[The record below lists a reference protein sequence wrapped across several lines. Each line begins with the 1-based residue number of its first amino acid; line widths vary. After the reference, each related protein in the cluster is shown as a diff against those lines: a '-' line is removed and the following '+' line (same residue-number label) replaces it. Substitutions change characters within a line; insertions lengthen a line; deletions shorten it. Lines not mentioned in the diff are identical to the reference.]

1 MQSSSEQYFEKL
13 DHVRAF
19 AAFMV
24 FTWHFIHAAGVPVGY
39 VPTLPLLSLLEEG
52 HTGVSLFMTLSGYL
66 FAKLL
71 DGKQINYK
79 SFLRN
84 RALRLLPLLTVA
96 LLLQAA
102 VWIANGASVQAVAAQ
117 IALGS
122 VLPLWPNGAW
132 SIAVEWHF
140 YLILPA
146 LLFVVGLRRESALML
161 IFAAIG
167 LRLSLF
173 MAGWEIHPTAYW
185 TIISHLDQFVAGIY
199 AWHLFRGERVQPLAV
214 LATAMAFV
222 TFYHWF
228 NISGGFNGTQAS
240 PVWIFL
246 PAAEA
251 AFYAVMIAAYDG
263 SKLMLPKR
271 LSASVSFVGTVSYSI
286 YLLHFWYYGPV
297 AKAVM
302 HYVGPLSFGLSLL
315 FSLLAF
321 VLFLPFAAL
330 SYRCIEQPFLKLRTR
345 YARRASSASSTHH
358 ADVSAP
364 TV

>member
-1 MQSSSEQYFEKL
+1 
-13 DHVRAF
+13 
-19 AAFMV
+19 MV
-24 FTWHFIHAAGVPVGY
+24 FTWHFIHAGGVPVNY
-39 VPTLPLLSLLEEG
+39 VPALPLLSLLEEG

-71 DGKQINYK
+71 DGRQIDYK
-79 SFLRN
+79 SFLWN

-102 VWIANGASVQAVAAQ
+102 AWIANGSSVQAVATQ

-122 VLPLWPNGAW
+122 ILPRWPNGAW

-146 LLFVVGLRRESALML
+146 ILFLRRLVALIL
-161 IFAAIG
+161 IFTAVV

-173 MAGWEIHPTAYW
+173 ITGWEIHPTAYW
-185 TIISHLDQFVAGIY
+185 TIIGHFDQFVAGIY
-199 AWHLFRGERVQPLAV
+199 VWYLFRGERVRPLAV
-214 LATAMAFV
+214 LAVAMAFV

-228 NISGGFNGTQAS
+228 NISGGFYGPQAS
-240 PVWIFL
+240 PVWIYL

-263 SKLMLPKR
+263 SKLSLPKR
-271 LSASVSFVGTVSYSI
+271 LSASISFVGTVSYSI
-286 YLLHFWYYGPV
+286 YLLHFWYYGPA
-297 AKAVM
+297 AKMVTQ
-302 HYVGPLSFGLSLL
+302 YLGLLPFGLSLL
-315 FSLLAF
+315 CSLLAF
-321 VLFLPFAAL
+321 VLFLPIAAL

-345 YARRASSASSTHH
+345 YARRGPHFRPENSYTGALR
-358 ADVSAP
+358 
-364 TV
+364 